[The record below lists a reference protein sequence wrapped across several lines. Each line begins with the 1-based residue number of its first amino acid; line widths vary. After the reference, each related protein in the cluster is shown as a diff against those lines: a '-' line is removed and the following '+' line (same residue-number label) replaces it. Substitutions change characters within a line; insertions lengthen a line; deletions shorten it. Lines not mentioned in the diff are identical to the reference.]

1 MSFMDMSF
9 EQWMKEVD
17 QTLVDH
23 IGFSSEDL
31 RDRRWR
37 DSYDAGD
44 TPADAIEDLVG
55 PLDDIDT
62 LMNNELFG

>member
-1 MSFMDMSF
+1 MYQLLTFY
-9 EQWMKEVD
+9 QWMREVD
-17 QTLVDH
+17 QTLLDN

-31 RDRRWR
+31 RDRMWR

-44 TPADAIEDLVG
+44 TPAGAIEDLVG

-62 LMNNELFG
+62 LMNNELYG

>member
-1 MSFMDMSF
+1 MSFMNMSF

-17 QTLVDH
+17 QTLVDN

-37 DSYDAGD
+37 DAFDDDAPPLEAIVDLCGD
-44 TPADAIEDLVG
+44 PSDLG
-55 PLDDIDT
+55 T
-62 LMNNELFG
+62 FMENELFG

>member
-1 MSFMDMSF
+1 MYQLLTFY
-9 EQWMKEVD
+9 QWMKEVD

-37 DSYDAGD
+37 DAGD